1 MPSIYLMGE
10 KAGCHLKRRGKR
22 SLREANLGEMR
33 QAKCNLCSGRRRQ
46 VCLCVFL
53 MISVTGKMQDSQE
66 KGVKREQ
73 HIFYFIYSWLRH
85 GSVMSSLEVDIKG

>member
-10 KAGCHLKRRGKR
+10 KAGCHLKRRRKW

-33 QAKCNLCSGRRRQ
+33 EAKCNLCSGRRRQ
-46 VCLCVFL
+46 VCLWVSL
-53 MISVTGKMQDSQE
+53 ILSVTGKRQDSQE

-73 HIFYFIYSWLRH
+73 HIFYFIYLLSKTQKCDEQP
-85 GSVMSSLEVDIKG
+85 GS